1 MRTIH
6 RIAIGV
12 LVGLFFASGYA
23 ARKECARRQAALIVA
38 KDNKAVFEGTR
49 IASTRLADVSGDVD
63 IRPLETLYTVL
74 NRLREHYVEQLTV
87 EDEGKMTHEAM
98 RAMLA
103 WFRDPNTRFIEQ
115 PERRVVLDAEHGKFH
130 GIGAVLAIKQIWR
143 PSKDKPKE
151 RVSEEHLVVVTL
163 LPGSPAAK
171 AGLKPGDEI
180 VAIDGR
186 DVLPFDPYQ
195 HVSDLVGTDRFRD
208 TTDSQKR
215 KMLDAEQK
223 RIDEG
228 IGIVEAE
235 ALLTG
240 EQKKAVTLTL
250 AAKPPAKPT
259 RLTILPQD
267 MVVDVVGDPRMETS
281 TIGYIDINYF
291 GSTTADEFAQALR
304 ELQAKSAKA
313 LIVDLRGAT
322 GGDMGAALKIAQ
334 WFEPGRNLAVLIKS
348 RGRKTVIQ
356 VPSTN
361 NGEPWRK
368 PVVLLVD
375 RGTARAPEV
384 LAAGLREVGAAKLVG
399 EKTYGNFTDSTLI
412 DLADGSG
419 IVMATGK
426 YVTAKGYDYN
436 GKGLPVDVQAATS
449 DEQMKAAIKLLTGGK
464 S

>member
-6 RIAIGV
+6 RIGIGV
-12 LVGLFFASGYA
+12 VVGLFFACGFT
-23 ARKECARRQAALIVA
+23 ARNECARRQAALVVA
-38 KDNKAVFEGTR
+38 KDNKAISERTR
-49 IASTRLADVSGDVD
+49 IASTRLADVPGDVD

-74 NRLREHYVEQLTV
+74 NRLREHYVEQLTI

-103 WFRDPNTRFIEQ
+103 WFHDPNTRFIEQ
-115 PERRVVLDAEHGKFH
+115 PERRVILDAEQGKFH
-130 GIGAVLAIKQIWR
+130 GIGAVLAIKQTWR
-143 PSKDKPKE
+143 PSKDKPNE

-163 LPGSPAAK
+163 LPGSPAAR

-180 VAIDGR
+180 VAIDGK

-195 HVSDLVGTDRFRD
+195 RVSDLVGTQQFRGG
-208 TTDSQKR
+208 TDSQKR
-215 KMLDAEQK
+215 KILDAEQK

-228 IGIVEAE
+228 ISIVDAE

-240 EQKKAVTLTL
+240 EQKKAVTLTI

-267 MVVDVVGDPRMETS
+267 VVVDVVGDPRLEAGS
-281 TIGYIDINYF
+281 IGYIDINYF
-291 GSTTADEFAQALR
+291 GSATADEFTQALR
-304 ELQAKSAKA
+304 ELQTKSAKA
-313 LIVDLRGAT
+313 LIIDLRGAT
-322 GGDMGAALKIAQ
+322 GGDMEAVLKIAQ
-334 WFEPGRNLAVLIKS
+334 WFMPGRNFAVLIKS
-348 RGRKTVIQ
+348 RGRKTPIQ
-356 VPSTN
+356 VPSA
-361 NGEPWRK
+361 NGDVWRK

-384 LAAGLREVGAAKLVG
+384 LAAGLREAGAAKLVG

-436 GKGLPVDVQAATS
+436 GKGLPVDVQAATP
-449 DEQMKAAIKLLTGGK
+449 DEQMKAAIKLVTGGK

>member
-1 MRTIH
+1 MRTVH

-23 ARKECARRQAALIVA
+23 ARNECARRQAALVVA
-38 KDNKAVFEGTR
+38 RDKNALVERTR
-49 IASTRLADVSGDVD
+49 VASTRLADVSGDVD

-74 NRLREHYVEQLTV
+74 NRLREHYVEQLTI
-87 EDEGKMTHEAM
+87 EDEGKMTHGAM

-115 PERRVVLDAEHGKFH
+115 PERQVLLDAEQGKFH
-130 GIGAVLAIKQIWR
+130 GIGAVLAIRQVWR

-151 RVSEEHLVVVTL
+151 RVSEEHLVVVTV

-180 VAIDGR
+180 VAINGK

-208 TTDSQKR
+208 TTDSEKR

-235 ALLTG
+235 ALLTSQQ
-240 EQKKAVTLTL
+240 EKAVTLTL
-250 AAKPPAKPT
+250 AAKPPAKPA

-267 MVVDVVGDPRMETS
+267 MVVDVVGEPRMETS

-291 GSTTADEFAQALR
+291 GSATADEFAQALR
-304 ELQAKSAKA
+304 ELQAKAAKA
-313 LIVDLRGAT
+313 LIIDLRGTT
-322 GGDMGAALKIAQ
+322 GGDMGAVLKIAQ

-356 VPSTN
+356 APSG

-384 LAAGLREVGAAKLVG
+384 LAAALREAGAAKLVG
-399 EKTYGNFTDSTLI
+399 EKTYGNFIDSTLV

-419 IVMATGK
+419 FVMATGK

-436 GKGLPVDVQAATS
+436 GKGLPVDMQAATA